1 MAVIYS
7 YPLKATPVG
16 EDRMIISDMGD
27 SKRTKQVRLTDL
39 KTLVNTTYTL
49 TSTVDAINNVADID
63 LTDSDGAKTTVKLK
77 GGTGITMTQPTANE
91 ITIASL
97 NDDANFIFTQSI
109 ASATWN
115 ITHNLNKFCSVSVV
129 DTANQIVIGD
139 VTYINSNSLTTG
151 ITMTQPTANEITIA
165 SLNDDANFIFT
176 QSIASATWNITH
188 NLNKFCSVSVVDTA
202 NQIVIGDV
210 TYINSNSLTI
220 TFSAAFSGKA
230 YLN

>member
-7 YPLKATPVG
+7 YPLKNLPNG
-16 EDRMIISDMGD
+16 EDRMIVSDMAD

-77 GGTGITMTQPTANE
+77 GGTGITLNQPASNE

-97 NDDANFIFTQSI
+97 NDDANFVFTQSI
-109 ASATWN
+109 PSATWN
-115 ITHNLNKFCSVSVV
+115 ITHNLGKFPSVSVV
-129 DTANQIVIGD
+129 DTADQLMYGNTEYFNQ
-139 VTYINSNSLTTG
+139 
-151 ITMTQPTANEITIA
+151 
-165 SLNDDANFIFT
+165 
-176 QSIASATWNITH
+176 
-188 NLNKFCSVSVVDTA
+188 
-202 NQIVIGDV
+202 
-210 TYINSNSLTI
+210 NSLTI
-220 TFSAAFSGKA
+220 TFSAPFSGKA